1 MYTLEWLV
9 KSASEVQTCIDGKY
23 VPARP
28 ISGTFYLQRLKD
40 ALAVYFGK
48 ADAFIWPCG
57 Q

>member
-1 MYTLEWLV
+1 MYTLERLI
-9 KSASEVQTCIDGKY
+9 KSAQEVHTCIDGEY

-40 ALAVYFGK
+40 ALAVYFGR
-48 ADAFIWPCG
+48 ADAFVWPKG